1 MSAFDKKMPHQILF
15 SLFDEIQNTKKD
27 KHTRIKRKINRVSR
41 FNIFIVVFA
50 YLSSTVEE
58 GRW

>member
-1 MSAFDKKMPHQILF
+1 MPHQILL